1 MVSAN
6 KERYIW
12 EIYLSVREEGYAR
25 VSNLA
30 KALEISVPSASK
42 MVKKLNEEE
51 LVDFQR
57 YGMITLTDRGME
69 VGERLAVNHDILA
82 RFFRFI
88 NVDEEAIETEVNKV
102 EFYIGGEVIQKIEQ
116 FLGKVKCWS
125 VALILRDYG
134 YLKTLREPFMV
145 K

>member
-12 EIYLSVREEGYAR
+12 EIYLSVKEEGYAR

-30 KALEISVPSASK
+30 KALEVSVPSASK

-88 NVDEEAIETEVNKV
+88 DVDEEAIETEVNKV
-102 EFYIGGEVIQKIEQ
+102 EFYIGGEVIQKIGQ
-116 FLGKVKCWS
+116 FLRK
-125 VALILRDYG
+125 A
-134 YLKTLREPFMV
+134 
-145 K
+145 